1 MDLQI
6 AGKRALV
13 TGGSKGIG
21 KAVAEVLAAEGCD
34 LILVARDAQALED
47 TAQAI
52 RAKNQVNVET
62 IAADLSSDAAVKSV
76 VTQVGE
82 IDILVNNAG
91 AIPPGTLA
99 QVDDATWRKAWD
111 LKVYG
116 FISMCR
122 EIYPAMAARK
132 SGVIV
137 NIIGHAGES
146 HPPGY
151 IAGAAGNAALMGF
164 TKALAHGAHADGIR
178 VVGINPGAILTERA
192 IMLARTKA
200 EAQFGDAERWP
211 ELHKSL
217 PFGRAGLPEEVAHSA
232 AFFASP
238 LSAYTSGTIL
248 TINGGKE

>member
-6 AGKRALV
+6 SGKRALV

-34 LILVARDAQALED
+34 LILVARDASALEE

-52 RAKNQVNVET
+52 RARNQVSVQV
-62 IAADLSSDAAVKSV
+62 IAADLSSDDAVKSV
-76 VTQVGE
+76 ARQVGD

-137 NIIGHAGES
+137 NIIGAAGER
-146 HPPGY
+146 HPSAY
-151 IAGAAGNAALMGF
+151 IAGAAGNSALIGF
-164 TKALAHGAHADGIR
+164 TRALARSAHADGIR

-200 EAQFGDAERWP
+200 EAQFGDAERWRD
-211 ELHKSL
+211 LHKSL
-217 PFGRAGLPEEVAHSA
+217 PFGRAGLPEEVAHSV

-238 LSAYTSGTIL
+238 LSSYTSGTIL
-248 TINGGKE
+248 TIDGGKE

>member
-1 MDLQI
+1 
-6 AGKRALV
+6 
-13 TGGSKGIG
+13 
-21 KAVAEVLAAEGCD
+21 
-34 LILVARDAQALED
+34 
-47 TAQAI
+47 
-52 RAKNQVNVET
+52 
-62 IAADLSSDAAVKSV
+62 
-76 VTQVGE
+76 
-82 IDILVNNAG
+82 
-91 AIPPGTLA
+91 
-99 QVDDATWRKAWD
+99 
-111 LKVYG
+111 
-116 FISMCR
+116 
-122 EIYPAMAARK
+122 
-132 SGVIV
+132 
-137 NIIGHAGES
+137 
-146 HPPGY
+146 
-151 IAGAAGNAALMGF
+151 MGF

>member
-21 KAVAEVLAAEGCD
+21 KAVAEVLAGEGCD
-34 LILVARDAQALED
+34 LVLVARDAKSLEE
-47 TAQAI
+47 TAQAV

-62 IAADLSSDAAVKSV
+62 IAADLSTDTAVKSV
-76 VTQVGE
+76 AGQAGA

-122 EIYPAMAARK
+122 ELYPAMAARK

-137 NIIGHAGES
+137 NIIGAAGER
-146 HPPGY
+146 HPSSY
-151 IAGAAGNAALMGF
+151 IAGAAGNSAIMGF
-164 TKALAHGAHADGIR
+164 TRALAHSAHADGIR

-200 EAQFGDAERWP
+200 ETQFGDAERWRD
-211 ELHKSL
+211 LHKSL
-217 PFGRAGLPEEVAHSA
+217 PFGRAGLPEEVAHTV

-238 LSAYTSGTIL
+238 LSSYTSGTIL
-248 TINGGKE
+248 TIDGGKE

>member
-122 EIYPAMAARK
+122 EIYPAMASSSTSSAMR
-132 SGVIV
+132 G
-137 NIIGHAGES
+137 
-146 HPPGY
+146 
-151 IAGAAGNAALMGF
+151 
-164 TKALAHGAHADGIR
+164 KATRPATSRGR
-178 VVGINPGAILTERA
+178 RA
-192 IMLARTKA
+192 TR
-200 EAQFGDAERWP
+200 P
-211 ELHKSL
+211 
-217 PFGRAGLPEEVAHSA
+217 
-232 AFFASP
+232 
-238 LSAYTSGTIL
+238 
-248 TINGGKE
+248 

>member
-6 AGKRALV
+6 SGKRALV

-34 LILVARDAQALED
+34 LVLVARDAAALAE
-47 TAQAI
+47 TARTI
-52 RAKNQVNVET
+52 RTKNQVAVET
-62 IAADLSSDAAVKSV
+62 IAADLSNDAAVASV
-76 VTQVGE
+76 ARQVGAV
-82 IDILVNNAG
+82 DILVNNAG

-99 QVDDATWRKAWD
+99 DVDDTTWRKAWD

-132 SGVIV
+132 SGVII
-137 NIIGHAGES
+137 NIIGAAGER
-146 HPPGY
+146 HPSAY
-151 IAGAAGNAALMGF
+151 IAGSAGNAALMGF

-200 EAQFGDAERWP
+200 EAQWGDAERWP
-211 ELHKSL
+211 DLHKSL
-217 PFGRAGLPEEVAHSA
+217 PFGRAGRPEEVAHTV

-238 LSAYTSGTIL
+238 LSSYTSGTIL
-248 TINGGKE
+248 TIDGGKE

>member
-6 AGKRALV
+6 SGKRALV

-34 LILVARDAQALED
+34 LVLVARDGAALKE

-52 RAKNQVNVET
+52 RAQNQVNVET
-62 IAADLSSDAAVKSV
+62 IAADLSSDDAVKTV
-76 VTQVGE
+76 VGQAGD

-99 QVDDATWRKAWD
+99 EIDDATWRKAWD

-122 EIYPAMAARK
+122 EIYPAMAARQ
-132 SGVIV
+132 SGVII

-164 TKALAHGAHADGIR
+164 TKALAHGAHGDGIR

-200 EAQFGDAERWP
+200 QAQFGNAERWP
-211 ELHKSL
+211 DLHKSL
-217 PFGRAGLPEEVAHSA
+217 PFGRAGLPEEVAHTVV
-232 AFFASP
+232 FFASP
-238 LSAYTSGTIL
+238 LSSYTSGTIL